1 MANKENQVHISRL
14 LFAVHSWVSFA
25 YDNKV
30 DKFHLHMAKDS
41 LLYICVACTGALIG
55 SIDSD
60 TVAAGRVC
68 VEPWT
73 Y

>member
-14 LFAVHSWVSFA
+14 LFAVHNGVSSA

-30 DKFHLHMAKDS
+30 DKLHLHMAKDS
-41 LLYICVACTGALIG
+41 LLYICVACTWGLIG
-55 SIDSD
+55 SIDSN

>member
-14 LFAVHSWVSFA
+14 LFAVHNGVSSA

-41 LLYICVACTGALIG
+41 LFYICVACTGGLIG
-55 SIDSD
+55 SIDFD